1 MKRAL
6 FLALATAVNLANAG
20 VLFDN
25 GPVVDGNGKSILSAP
40 DTTFGVTA
48 KYGTATVADDFEI
61 AAGQSWNITSI
72 DFFAYQTNATGFTF
86 GNAFWS
92 IVKDE
97 VNSGTVVASGKTAVT
112 NGGRVGYRV
121 DANAL
126 RNTTRPIFDL
136 NADIDDLKL
145 DEGHYWLRWSLTG
158 SSNLTG
164 PWVAYTADSRAGNA
178 AQSTG
183 GGFATHLDTT
193 SRRTHELPFALN
205 GEVNVNAV
213 PEPQTLALTFAALA
227 GALLARR
234 RSSKQC

>member
-20 VLFDN
+20 VVLFDN
-25 GPVVDGNGKSILSAP
+25 GPVVNSNGKSVLSAP
-40 DTTFGVTA
+40 DTTFGVNA
-48 KYGTATVADDFEI
+48 KSGTATVADDFEI

-72 DFFAYQTNATGFTF
+72 DFFAYQTGATGFTF

-92 IVKDE
+92 IVKDD
-97 VNSGTVVASGKTAVT
+97 VNTGTVVASGKTAVT

-121 DANAL
+121 DANAQG
-126 RNTTRPIFDL
+126 NTTRPIFDL

-145 DEGHYWLRWSLTG
+145 DKGHYWLRWSLTG
-158 SSNLTG
+158 SGNSG

-205 GEVNVNAV
+205 GDVNVNAV
-213 PEPQTLALTFAALA
+213 PEPQTLALTLM
-227 GALLARR
+227 GLTGLLLARR
-234 RSSKQC
+234 RSGKQA